1 MNIKTTED
9 VDGII
14 SLQRNKRIAKL
25 EKEINRLNSMPAFLF
40 FCMIS
45 YIGFVHFSGG
55 ELYSVGTSIFFAGM
69 IAGTGQAA
77 MKKADLLHE
86 LSELKSS
93 ERCTREFKSEVH
105 HSLN

>member
-14 SLQRNKRIAKL
+14 SLQRNKRIAQL
-25 EKEINRLNSMPAFLF
+25 EKEINRLNSVPAFLF

-93 ERCTREFKSEVH
+93 ERCT
-105 HSLN
+105 